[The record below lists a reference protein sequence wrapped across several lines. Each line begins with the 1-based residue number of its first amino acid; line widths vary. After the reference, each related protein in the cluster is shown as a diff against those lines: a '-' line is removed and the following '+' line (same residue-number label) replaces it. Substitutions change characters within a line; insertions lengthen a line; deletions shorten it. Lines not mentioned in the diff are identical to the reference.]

1 MYKRLIPLGKT
12 PKRSFFIWGPR
23 QVGKSTLLKHLYPD
37 ALVIDLLKSDEY
49 FRFQQ
54 SPNLCRE
61 IVGKQPPKTLTVVD
75 EVQKVPALL
84 DEVHWLIENRN
95 QIFALSG
102 SSARKLKRGHA
113 NLLGGRAVRH
123 ILLGLTTQELGK
135 DFNLE
140 RLLNQGNLPNHF
152 LCDEK
157 EWLLLI
163 RSYVADYLK
172 EEIAAEAAVKNLP
185 AFSSFLSVA
194 ALSDTEPV
202 NFSRFGSDVGVSGHT
217 IKEYFEILVETYQ
230 GAWLPAYV
238 KRAKRRTRQAP
249 KFYFDNVGV
258 VNYLAKR
265 GKIVEGSELFGKA
278 FESFIFHELRCYVE
292 YQNPELELSYWA
304 LTTQNEVDFILGA
317 MEVAIE
323 VKASSEIRPGHL
335 KGLREL
341 KVEYP
346 KVKSRILVCNET
358 YQRKTEDGILIMP
371 YKIFL
376 EKLWQ
381 GEITAKK

>member
-1 MYKRLIPLGKT
+1 M
-12 PKRSFFIWGPR
+12 
-23 QVGKSTLLKHLYPD
+23 
-37 ALVIDLLKSDEY
+37 
-49 FRFQQ
+49 
-54 SPNLCRE
+54 
-61 IVGKQPPKTLTVVD
+61 D

-84 DEVHWLIENRN
+84 DEVHWLIENKN

-123 ILLGLTTQELGK
+123 VLLGLTAQELGS

-140 RLLNQGNLPNHF
+140 KLLNQGNLPNHF

-157 EWLLLI
+157 EWLSLI

-230 GAWLPAYV
+230 GLGYPLIS
-238 KRAKRRTRQAP
+238 
-249 KFYFDNVGV
+249 N
-258 VNYLAKR
+258 
-265 GKIVEGSELFGKA
+265 
-278 FESFIFHELRCYVE
+278 
-292 YQNPELELSYWA
+292 ELS
-304 LTTQNEVDFILGA
+304 EG
-317 MEVAIE
+317 
-323 VKASSEIRPGHL
+323 PGKHL
-335 KGLREL
+335 N
-341 KVEYP
+341 
-346 KVKSRILVCNET
+346 S
-358 YQRKTEDGILIMP
+358 ILITS
-371 YKIFL
+371 
-376 EKLWQ
+376 
-381 GEITAKK
+381 G

>member
-1 MYKRLIPLGKT
+1 MYKRLAPIQKT

-23 QVGKSTLLKHLYPD
+23 QVGKSTLLKHLYPN

-54 SPNLCRE
+54 SPKLFRE
-61 IVGKQPPKTLTVVD
+61 IVGNQPPKTLTVVD

-84 DEVHWLIENRN
+84 DEVHWLIENKN

-123 ILLGLTTQELGK
+123 VLLGLTAQELGS

-140 RLLNQGNLPNHF
+140 KLLNQGNLPNHF

-157 EWLLLI
+157 EWLSLI

-230 GAWLPAYV
+230 GAWLPAYI
-238 KRAKRRTRQAP
+238 KRAKRRTRQTP

-292 YQNPELELSYWA
+292 YQNPELELSYWS

-317 MEVAIE
+317 MEVAVE
-323 VKASSEIRPGHL
+323 VKASSEIRSGHL

-376 EKLWQ
+376 EKLWN
-381 GEITAKK
+381 GEITAGR